1 MVWHGLE
8 KSVLDLVLVPADV
21 SADLRV
27 VRPWAGDIVH
37 RAVVTWVHV
46 AGEGL
51 GVARGC
57 DPVVVGSR
65 PPVLRLT
72 PQ

>member
-1 MVWHGLE
+1 MVGCD
-8 KSVLDLVLVPADV
+8 KSVLDLVVVPAEV
-21 SADLRV
+21 SADVCV
-27 VRPWAGDIVH
+27 VKPREGSIVH
-37 RAVVTWVHV
+37 RAVVAWVHV

-51 GVARGC
+51 GVARAR

-72 PQ
+72 PS